1 MQIGLVWVL
10 NSFRV
15 SSTTLPSKLQSHLF
29 PDVMLTV
36 CAYCDSLA
44 CLCMLLYSKVNMVV
58 TLQDHELRLAELLA
72 WVTPQLALQNFE
84 AWHNHSD
91 PGSAPGEMEW
101 LDTRRPAGPPF
112 AVGNPDYTSPENV
125 SAPQPGASEAPS
137 NHQSSS
143 SNNGGGG
150 GGQPSSAAFM
160 YAESGGGGG
169 LSTREQPSSS
179 ARAADLATE
188 EHRKAT
194 ESFSTTEESDVTTPR
209 IHFVF
214 CNLEYIDDGAA
225 PTPLSR
231 GSVQPVSALSVR

>member
-1 MQIGLVWVL
+1 MVWVL

-15 SSTTLPSKLQSHLF
+15 SSTPLPSKLQSHLF

-150 GGQPSSAAFM
+150 GGGQPSSAAFM